1 MGGTS
6 ELQAEV
12 LFEEQGS
19 ESHTGLPILQ
29 DLHWDDEPPK
39 YLALKTSRAY
49 AGEIQRIVG
58 TRDSAI
64 EGLAHKLTV
73 SSPGIYAVTCK
84 APQSYEMEIHW
95 LLLGHMLDL
104 VDTGI

>member
-29 DLHWDDEPPK
+29 DLHWDDEPPELPSMK
-39 YLALKTSRAY
+39 AAEVHVEESHRTGKNK
-49 AGEIQRIVG
+49 
-58 TRDSAI
+58 DSFSF
-64 EGLAHKLTV
+64 H
-73 SSPGIYAVTCK
+73 
-84 APQSYEMEIHW
+84 
-95 LLLGHMLDL
+95 
-104 VDTGI
+104 